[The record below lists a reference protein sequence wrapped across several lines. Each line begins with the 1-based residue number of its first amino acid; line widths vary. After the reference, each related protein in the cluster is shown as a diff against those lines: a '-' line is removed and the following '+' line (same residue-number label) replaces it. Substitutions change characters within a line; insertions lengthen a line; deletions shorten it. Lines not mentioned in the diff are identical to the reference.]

1 MCGRFVGFRRLEE
14 LRRYFPIDAAA
25 CEAAENYNVAP
36 SQQVLAI
43 ARLDGRNVLGQYHWG
58 LVPFWAKDKAI
69 GAKLINARS
78 ETVAGKPS
86 FREAFKRRRCL
97 ILADGFYEW
106 QGQKGKKQPLFITLP
121 DKAPFAF
128 AGLWEVWRDRE
139 KPDEPYHSC
148 TIITR
153 EAVGVMQEIHHRM
166 PVILAPGAY
175 EPWLDPENRD
185 AKALTVILGEQA
197 LVDLVYCPV
206 SRQVNAAHQNQQTN
220 IACLSGSIDGE
231 AFTGSG

>member
-1 MCGRFVGFRRLEE
+1 MCGRFVGFRKLEE
-14 LRRYFPIDAAA
+14 LRRYFPIDVAA

-36 SQQVLAI
+36 SQKVLAI
-43 ARLDGRNVLGQYHWG
+43 ARLEGRNVLGQYHWG

-78 ETVAGKPS
+78 ETVAAKPS

-106 QGQKGKKQPLFITLP
+106 QGPKGKKQPLFITLP

-128 AGLWEVWRDRE
+128 AGLWDVWRDRE
-139 KPDEPYHSC
+139 RPDEPYHSC

-153 EAVGVMQEIHHRM
+153 EAVGVMQAIHHRM

-175 EPWLDPENRD
+175 EPWLDPDRKEPKHLS
-185 AKALTVILGEQA
+185 AILQEQA
-197 LVDLVYCPV
+197 LTDLDYCPV
-206 SRQVNAAHQNQQTN
+206 SRQVNAVRYNGP
-220 IACLSGSIDGE
+220 GSIECIPG
-231 AFTGSG
+231 